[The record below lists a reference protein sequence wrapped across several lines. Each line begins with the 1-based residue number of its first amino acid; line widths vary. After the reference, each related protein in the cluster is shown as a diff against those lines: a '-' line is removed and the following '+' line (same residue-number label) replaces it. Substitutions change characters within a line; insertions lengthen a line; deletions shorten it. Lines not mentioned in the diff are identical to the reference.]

1 MSCAQLSTPA
11 VSPPYIIMT
20 ENIIVPYLII
30 IPRQTDW
37 LNLLQLYFDNIDQ
50 INSVL
55 DNSIQNNN
63 D

>member
-1 MSCAQLSTPA
+1 MNCAQLSTPA

-20 ENIIVPYLII
+20 ENLII

-37 LNLLQLYFDNIDQ
+37 LHLLQLYFDNIDQ